1 MFKNIKNDLIT
12 TVIGIGLLLFSGLMI
27 WKNQE
32 TIQIASLPSVM
43 MLVGLSFLVSKD
55 TIITKIINKILD
67 K

>member
-12 TVIGIGLLLFSGLMI
+12 TVIGIALLLFSGLMI